1 MHPKL
6 PDCIVTHTPPSK
18 FDLARKGMGSE
29 QIKVGIEIKVGNRQ
43 VWNAFGFQKRNR
55 NSVIWELDDVASM
68 SQNAEKVLEKHLHYS
83 WSASLEDSEK
93 KETEIAS
100 SGNWTIFAPSRGT
113 AAVERV
119 CPPAGV
125 ALRAGPLSLF
135 FCLSCSLSRS
145 ALRISDLCIS
155 ALTCSHPGRLPLAR
169 NREMT
174 PAGLEPAV
182 PGSIG
187 RCLIHWATGPSV
199 N

>member
-1 MHPKL
+1 M
-6 PDCIVTHTPPSK
+6 THTPPSK

-135 FCLSCSLSRS
+135 FVFLALCLDLLFASLICAS
-145 ALRISDLCIS
+145 LF
-155 ALTCSHPGRLPLAR
+155 LPAH
-169 NREMT
+169 T
-174 PAGLEPAV
+174 QGV
-182 PGSIG
+182 
-187 RCLIHWATGPSV
+187 CLMRATGK
-199 N
+199 

>member
-93 KETEIAS
+93 KKQKLRRLGIGQFSPPPGGLQRS
-100 SGNWTIFAPSRGT
+100 S
-113 AAVERV
+113 V
-119 CPPAGV
+119 CVP
-125 ALRAGPLSLF
+125 LRELHCARAHSLSLF
-135 FCLSCSLSRS
+135 LALCLDLLFASLICASLHLP
-145 ALRISDLCIS
+145 AHTQGVCLLR
-155 ALTCSHPGRLPLAR
+155 
-169 NREMT
+169 
-174 PAGLEPAV
+174 
-182 PGSIG
+182 
-187 RCLIHWATGPSV
+187 ATGK
-199 N
+199 